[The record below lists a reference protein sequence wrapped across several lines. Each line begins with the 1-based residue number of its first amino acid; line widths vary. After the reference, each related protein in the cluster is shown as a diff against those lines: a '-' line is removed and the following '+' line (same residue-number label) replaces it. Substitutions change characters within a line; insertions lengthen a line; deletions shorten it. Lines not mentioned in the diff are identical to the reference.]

1 MNIVPSNMSY
11 YTRKL
16 VQYDILLETIFT
28 NIHAITLYYYYSH
41 YFQNNLFSTE
51 YFLYLNLYIHIPI
64 SENKLFIYM
73 VLC

>member
-1 MNIVPSNMSY
+1 MNIVPHC
-11 YTRKL
+11 TRKL
-16 VQYDILLETIFT
+16 VQYDILLGTIFT
-28 NIHAITLYYYYSH
+28 NIHAITLYYYSH